1 MPSQDGEPVP
11 LMTAREWAESHRR
24 LPSLPPPVLRRIAG
38 PGWLDDD
45 TPCACSRAFL
55 MHARAV
61 VSSHLVEQLI
71 SRPLYSGGV
80 CTFDPRDLS
89 TKVQK

>member
-1 MPSQDGEPVP
+1 MPSQGGEPVS
-11 LMTAREWAESHRR
+11 LMTVREWAESYRR
-24 LPSLPPPVLRRIAG
+24 LPSRPPPVLRNLAG

-55 MHARAV
+55 THQRRVWSAYFI
-61 VSSHLVEQLI
+61 EQLI
-71 SRPLYSGGV
+71 SSPLYSGGV